1 MGVWATRVR
10 DVSWTEEWPAVPL
23 AVVPLLRPAARVL
36 ALALGGGHELLNG
49 GLVRGEGGLAEE
61 RILLWAQV
69 RGYELPAQTCSTL
82 SAAGDSSLAAVS
94 EMRRPSHRG
103 SLGSRITCD
112 AIHAGVFSGGRPSV
126 HGAAPSPTAPAS
138 SRVSRE

>member
-10 DVSWTEEWPAVPL
+10 VSWTEEWPAVPL

-36 ALALGGGHELLNG
+36 ALALGGGHELFYG
-49 GLVRGEGGLAEE
+49 GLVRGEGGLADE

-69 RGYELPAQTCSTL
+69 RGYELPAHTCSTL
-82 SAAGDSSLAAVS
+82 SAAGDSSLAARS

-112 AIHAGVFSGGRPSV
+112 ASMEVGQDTHTARFQRAASGFRFLP
-126 HGAAPSPTAPAS
+126 
-138 SRVSRE
+138 R